1 MSDQPYTPATDHDG
15 RHTVSEEHNR
25 HVVVVATARAAQ
37 DLAAAMNIGAF
48 EVAARTLDAIRKMG
62 S

>member
-1 MSDQPYTPATDHDG
+1 MSD
-15 RHTVSEEHNR
+15 ENNR
-25 HVVVVATARAAQ
+25 HVVVVATAKAAQ